1 MDCTSC
7 TSVLGTLTHV
17 RKCVWIKNGVI
28 WVDTVYSMSLT
39 RLELLHVYPIS
50 ASWFPG
56 LLIVLSN
63 NYSSAKLGSKYNTG
77 IGVASCVSG

>member
-1 MDCTSC
+1 MG
-7 TSVLGTLTHV
+7 LYGLTLST
-17 RKCVWIKNGVI
+17 
-28 WVDTVYSMSLT
+28 LT